1 MFSIF
6 NFATAGTIAMLI
18 GLNGGTVPTQVSQSK
33 HIKPVRC
40 EIETSSSR
48 GMTTLQGV
56 VYSTRKISGTYR
68 LSLKGK
74 GRSGGT
80 NIQQGGEFFVGR
92 DGHSA
97 LGMVSLGGRASDY
110 NVRLKLRVN
119 GKTITCGSSGV
130 TNI

>member
-1 MFSIF
+1 MFSII

-18 GLNGGTVPTQVSQSK
+18 GMNGGTTPAEVSPVKYKS
-33 HIKPVRC
+33 PVRC
-40 EIETSSSR
+40 EIEASSNR

-56 VYSTRKISGTYR
+56 VYSSRKISGTYR

-80 NIQQGGEFFVGR
+80 NIQQGGEFSIDR

-97 LGMVSLGGRASDY
+97 LGMISLGGRASDY

-119 GKTITCGSSGV
+119 GKTIVCGANGV